1 MQKVN
6 PLTRKKANKTFKM
19 QEFYLKMRKKN

>member
-19 QEFYLKMRKKN
+19 QEFNLKMRKMN

>member
-6 PLTRKKANKTFKM
+6 PLTQKKANKTFKM
-19 QEFYLKMRKKN
+19 QERDLKMRKTN

>member
-6 PLTRKKANKTFKM
+6 PLTPKKANKTFKM
-19 QEFYLKMRKKN
+19 QEFDLKMRKKN

>member
-6 PLTRKKANKTFKM
+6 PLMWKKANETFKM
-19 QEFYLKMRKKN
+19 QERDLKMRKMN